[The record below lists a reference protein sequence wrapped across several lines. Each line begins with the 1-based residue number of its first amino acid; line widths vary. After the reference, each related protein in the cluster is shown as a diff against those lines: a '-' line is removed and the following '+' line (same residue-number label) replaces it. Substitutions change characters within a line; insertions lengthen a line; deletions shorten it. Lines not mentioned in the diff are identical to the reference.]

1 LGKLNAKT
9 LSIFSSRSLK
19 LVILRIYHF
28 FAKNSE
34 FLALERCVMA
44 VIAICS
50 DNNGKADRN
59 EENTAITWTLF
70 TVIYRD
76 YEYIKKSS

>member
-1 LGKLNAKT
+1 
-9 LSIFSSRSLK
+9 
-19 LVILRIYHF
+19 
-28 FAKNSE
+28 
-34 FLALERCVMA
+34 MA

-50 DNNGKADRN
+50 DNNGKVDRN